1 MIHFNRKTEYALLAI
16 EHMIRKEAHPSSLT
30 STREIAAAYS
40 IPYNLLA
47 KVLQKL
53 AVKGLIKSVQG
64 TKGGYV
70 LARRPVDVSV
80 ADIVEIFDGPFAVA
94 ECFNGEKITC
104 PQWNGCLIKNPF
116 YELNH
121 KIYDL
126 LSHTTVADLAQK
138 NIPIPVTKELS

>member
-16 EHMIRKEAHPSSLT
+16 EHMIRKEKQSAPVI
-30 STREIAAAYS
+30 STREISETYH

-70 LARRPVDVSV
+70 LAKRPIDITV

-104 PQWNGCLIKNPF
+104 PQWDGCLIKSPF

-126 LSHTTVADLAQK
+126 LSQTTVADLAQK
-138 NIPIPVTKELS
+138 SPNQPLTEELS